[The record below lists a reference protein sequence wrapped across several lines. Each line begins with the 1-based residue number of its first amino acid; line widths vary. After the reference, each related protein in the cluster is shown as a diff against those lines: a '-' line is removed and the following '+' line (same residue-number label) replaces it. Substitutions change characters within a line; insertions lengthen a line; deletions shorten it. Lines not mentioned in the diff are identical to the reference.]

1 VKNINLPDY
10 LKTVGV
16 NTDKVIIGELK
27 YYQNMDSWMTDNNIG
42 LIKEYMKYDLLNN
55 NAGNLDQ
62 NLDNIRF
69 DFYSK
74 YLQGQQE
81 QRSMEKR
88 GLGVINGVLGE
99 AFGKLYVE
107 KNFPAEAKQKWKRM

>member
-1 VKNINLPDY
+1 M
-10 LKTVGV
+10 
-16 NTDKVIIGELK
+16 K
-27 YYQNMDSWMTDNNIG
+27 YYQNMDSWMTDKNIE
-42 LIKEYMKYDLLNN
+42 LIKDYMKYDLLNS

-88 GLGVINGVLGE
+88 GLGVINGVLG
-99 AFGKLYVE
+99 
-107 KNFPAEAKQKWKRM
+107 